1 MTTPSEGPAGWEQGS
16 WGQSMDWLSNL
27 STEQQQN
34 LRAVA
39 GMTPEQRQAAVA
51 FANLDDRQQGNLMR
65 AANRDPLRTRI
76 ENATRAAVAKVHLTY
91 DNTRGRISEMATSLA
106 SQARDYRDAAVQ
118 GARDLGA
125 SAAQTYRDTRDSAVQ
140 GARDLG
146 ASAAQTY
153 RNTRDTVV
161 QTGRNAMDRAEELGQ
176 QAVGAY
182 QTGRDRVVD
191 MAQRGQVALD
201 QAWQSGTERAGAI
214 RDSAVQGARNV
225 GANVAQGARNARDTA
240 VGAGRSAVEAGRNAA
255 TKAGR
260 WFEGKFNN
268 AMIKAESAV
277 ASYNAGRHN
286 PDLGASGLSAKDRAE
301 MAQRFSAALNA
312 PTMEAR
318 NEILQDMARTSQSQ
332 VNQSAGV
339 QSDVQR
345 SAMAAFS
352 GVPGPGT
359 QSPQTPATTGQQTGE
374 HGAQQQTGANVTKST
389 DNNKGVGG
397 R

>member
-1 MTTPSEGPAGWEQGS
+1 MTTPSEGPAGWGQGS
-16 WGQSMDWLSNL
+16 WLDATDWLAAL
-27 STEQQQN
+27 SAEEQQN
-34 LRAVA
+34 LRAVV
-39 GMTPEQRQAAVA
+39 GMTPEQRQAAMA

-106 SQARDYRDAAVQ
+106 SQARDYRAAAVQ

-125 SAAQTYRDTRDSAVQ
+125 SAAQTYRDTRDSA
-140 GARDLG
+140 ARTIRETG
-146 ASAAQTY
+146 ESAAQTF
-153 RNTRDTVV
+153 RDTRDTVV
-161 QTGRNAMDRAEELGQ
+161 QAGRNAMDRAEELGQ

-182 QTGRDRVVD
+182 ESGRDRVVD

-225 GANVAQGARNARDTA
+225 GANAMQGARNARDAA
-240 VGAGRSAVEAGRNAA
+240 VGAGRSTLEAGRNAVGR
-255 TKAGR
+255 AGR

-352 GVPGPGT
+352 GVPGPGAQAP
-359 QSPQTPATTGQQTGE
+359 QSPAATGQQPGE
-374 HGAQQQTGANVTKST
+374 HGAQQQTGANMVKPK
-389 DNNKGVGG
+389 DNNIQ

>member
-1 MTTPSEGPAGWEQGS
+1 MTTPSEGPAGWGQGS
-16 WGQSMDWLSNL
+16 WLDATDWLAAL
-27 STEQQQN
+27 SAEEQQN
-34 LRAVA
+34 LRAVV
-39 GMTPEQRQAAVA
+39 GMTPEQRQAAMA

-106 SQARDYRDAAVQ
+106 SQARDYRAAAVQ

-125 SAAQTYRDTRDSAVQ
+125 SAAQTYRDTRD
-140 GARDLG
+140 
-146 ASAAQTY
+146 
-153 RNTRDTVV
+153 TVV
-161 QTGRNAMDRAEELGQ
+161 QAGRNAMDRAEELGQ

-182 QTGRDRVVD
+182 ESGRDRVVD

-225 GANVAQGARNARDTA
+225 GANAMQGARNARDAA
-240 VGAGRSAVEAGRNAA
+240 VGAGRSTLEAGRNAVGR
-255 TKAGR
+255 AGR

-352 GVPGPGT
+352 GVPGPGA
-359 QSPQTPATTGQQTGE
+359 QAPQTPAATGQQPGE
-374 HGAQQQTGANVTKST
+374 HGAQQQTGANMVKPK
-389 DNNKGVGG
+389 DNNIQ